1 MCSYAKSVTSA
12 ILTMTVSACIYVAIL
27 ATVGCSTPQIVSPLK
42 NDILEIK
49 KSANTI
55 IDETNKEKR
64 IPVIQNEAKHIV
76 TRADSSLMQ
85 TQNIE
90 NEVENARLA
99 VEASDLKVKELE
111 KEIVEMNENHIK
123 KAKSVFVWLSVL
135 GSISIIAGIAMVVFG
150 VRSFGAS
157 LVAIGI
163 LTVALCYAFIVYSTI
178 IALTAL
184 SMVLAILIY
193 ACYVLYKNRNAIKEL
208 VTSAEIMKKN
218 NWDETTKNKVNEIQS
233 QDTKLMVSEMKI
245 KGDINDTSPPVQPAT
260 LQTPSA

>member
-1 MCSYAKSVTSA
+1 MCTYTKSLTSA
-12 ILTMTVSACIYVAIL
+12 L
-27 ATVGCSTPQIVSPLK
+27 ATMIIGSCLYICILVTLGCSSTQIVSPLK

-49 KSANTI
+49 KSATTI

-64 IPVIQNEAKHIV
+64 IPVIQTEAKHII

-90 NEVENARLA
+90 NEVENAKLA
-99 VEASDLKVKELE
+99 VEASNLKVTELE
-111 KEIVEMNENHIK
+111 KEIEEMNEQHIK

-150 VRSFGAS
+150 VRSFGVS
-157 LVAIGI
+157 LVTIGI

-184 SMVLAILIY
+184 SLVLAVLIY
-193 ACYVLYKNRNAIKEL
+193 ACYVLYKNRNSIKEL
-208 VTSAEIMKKN
+208 ITSAEIMKNKEWN
-218 NWDETTKNKVNEIQS
+218 DETKKEINDIQS
-233 QDTKLMVSEMKI
+233 TKTKLIVAEEKI
-245 KGDINDTSPPVQPAT
+245 MNR
-260 LQTPSA
+260 